1 VASLE
6 TSTVLALGPHV
17 ALSCAKTAGVPLFER
32 CPPSHTVLLGR
43 ARVEVDGRV
52 YAVKSM
58 AIPANVP
65 HRLLSLEDPFAGVAY
80 LDTRR
85 YGWRDVQRLARTWEG
100 FVPGQD
106 DVREALGDAIETP
119 EYRVDGRLL
128 RALDLM
134 QSDDLAV
141 PELAGRVGLSS
152 SRLTHLM
159 TDTLGIPP
167 RTWRTWFRL
176 QGAIRH
182 AVFSGANLTQ
192 AAHAAGFS
200 DSAHLTRTCKR
211 LMGVRP
217 AKMLPQVVHVSP
229 SFSVR

>member
-1 VASLE
+1 M
-6 TSTVLALGPHV
+6 
-17 ALSCAKTAGVPLFER
+17 SCAKTAGVPLFER

-43 ARVEVDGRV
+43 ARVEVGGRI
-52 YAVKSM
+52 YTPRCM

-85 YGWRDVQRLARTWEG
+85 YRWQDVQRLAESWEG
-100 FVPGQD
+100 FVPGHD
-106 DVREALGDAIETP
+106 DVREAFGDAIEAP
-119 EYRVDGRLL
+119 QRRVDPRLL
-128 RALDLM
+128 RALELM
-134 QSDDLAV
+134 ESDDLTVVDLAQHV
-141 PELAGRVGLSS
+141 ELSA

-176 QGAIRH
+176 QHAIRH
-182 AVFSGANLTQ
+182 AVFGGANLTE

-200 DSAHLTRTCKR
+200 DSAHFTRTCKR

-217 AKMLPQVVHVSP
+217 GKMLPQVVHVSP
-229 SFSVR
+229 ASTVR

>member
-1 VASLE
+1 MASPE

-43 ARVEVDGRV
+43 ARVEIGGRI
-52 YAVKSM
+52 YSPHSM

-85 YGWRDVQRLARTWEG
+85 YRWQDVQRLAQTWEG
-100 FVPGQD
+100 FVPGHD
-106 DVREALGDAIETP
+106 DVREAFGDAIEAP
-119 EYRVDGRLL
+119 RRRVDPRLL
-128 RALDLM
+128 QALELM
-134 QSDDLAV
+134 ESDDLTV
-141 PELAGRVGLSS
+141 PELAQRVDLSG

-159 TDTLGIPP
+159 TDSLGIPP

-176 QGAIRH
+176 QHAIRH
-182 AVFSGANLTQ
+182 AVFGGANLTQ

-200 DSAHLTRTCKR
+200 DSAHFTRTCKR

-229 SFSVR
+229 ATAVR